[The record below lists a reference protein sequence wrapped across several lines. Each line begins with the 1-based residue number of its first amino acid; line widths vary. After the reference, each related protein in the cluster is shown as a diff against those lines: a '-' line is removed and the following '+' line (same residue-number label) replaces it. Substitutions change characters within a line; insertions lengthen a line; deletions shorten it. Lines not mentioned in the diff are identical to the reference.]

1 MSAISKHAAGGD
13 ARRSQ
18 RKRKV
23 TNKFTLTTL
32 GGANE
37 KYGLNS
43 VLLDAA
49 FAQSYESTG
58 AQSYETGVKIIKKRV
73 KKRAKKNLST
83 SADGRADERKSAKSA
98 KSANANVCASCGRV
112 GHRRKSNFNCPL
124 NPNYKK
130 VTQKKRN
137 SAESSSESSSESSTD
152 SSSEDSESSYTR
164 DDEGVDSEFSDSAS
178 ASSSSPAPSS
188 SSSSSSSSFP
198 PRRNLSSYVSSAA
211 NSMKDRFIIAAKNM
225 QSDNSDEMKRIIYE
239 TVKAS
244 FVFRISEKDLIC
256 NTKRL
261 VTIYT
266 NMVRGIRSSCNLPPL
281 TDTLSE
287 IRRVVSAWYLSD
299 CMAAGELKIAYD
311 EYASNIAKK
320 MFDSCTD
327 RPNDIKIIY
336 DLASNMC
343 NINNQ
348 EFVWQ
353 VNIQTGPID
362 EFAVGE
368 TLCSMLHQY
377 PDNTYSKQ
385 FIATCHKKI
394 IYYFFEAF
402 AEEHTNKKFIK

>member
-1 MSAISKHAAGGD
+1 
-13 ARRSQ
+13 
-18 RKRKV
+18 
-23 TNKFTLTTL
+23 
-32 GGANE
+32 
-37 KYGLNS
+37 
-43 VLLDAA
+43 
-49 FAQSYESTG
+49 
-58 AQSYETGVKIIKKRV
+58 
-73 KKRAKKNLST
+73 
-83 SADGRADERKSAKSA
+83 
-98 KSANANVCASCGRV
+98 
-112 GHRRKSNFNCPL
+112 
-124 NPNYKK
+124 
-130 VTQKKRN
+130 
-137 SAESSSESSSESSTD
+137 
-152 SSSEDSESSYTR
+152 
-164 DDEGVDSEFSDSAS
+164 
-178 ASSSSPAPSS
+178 
-188 SSSSSSSSFP
+188 
-198 PRRNLSSYVSSAA
+198 
-211 NSMKDRFIIAAKNM
+211 M

-244 FVFRISEKDLIC
+244 FVFWISEKDLIC

-377 PDNTYSKQ
+377 PDNPYSKQ